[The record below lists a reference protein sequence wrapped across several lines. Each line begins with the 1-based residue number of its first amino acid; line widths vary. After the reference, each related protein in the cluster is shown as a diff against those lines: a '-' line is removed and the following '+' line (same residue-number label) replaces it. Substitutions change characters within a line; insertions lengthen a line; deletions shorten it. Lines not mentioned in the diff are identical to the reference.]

1 MFIYF
6 SFLCLFL
13 FILFGCVLLPVRSTE
28 AEVYSNIP
36 YALAELKGNI
46 LLDIA
51 VTGERELS
59 IGNCL

>member
-1 MFIYF
+1 V
-6 SFLCLFL
+6 

-51 VTGERELS
+51 VTGERENSAL
-59 IGNCL
+59 

>member
-1 MFIYF
+1 
-6 SFLCLFL
+6 
-13 FILFGCVLLPVRSTE
+13 LPVGSTE
-28 AEVYSNIP
+28 RKVYSDIP

-59 IGNCL
+59 SVNCL